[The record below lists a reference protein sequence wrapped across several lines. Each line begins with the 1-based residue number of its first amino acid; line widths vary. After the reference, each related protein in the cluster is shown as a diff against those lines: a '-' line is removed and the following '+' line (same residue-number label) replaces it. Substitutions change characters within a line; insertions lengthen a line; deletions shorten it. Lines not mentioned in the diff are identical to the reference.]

1 MSTGVP
7 APRENPELHGQD
19 AALGVLAR
27 ALAAGR
33 LAHGWLLTGPCG
45 IGKAT
50 LAFRFARALLAGPGA
65 VDDRLSLPAGHPVFR
80 QVAQGT
86 HPDLRVIE
94 AERDPRTGRLRSEIT
109 VDTVRAASAALRV
122 TAATG
127 GCRVAVIDGAET
139 LNRNAANAL
148 LKTLEEPPEQA
159 FLVLVSHRPASL
171 PATIRSRCAKLR
183 LQPLPEA
190 VVAEALARLAP
201 ELAPEQ
207 RQALTLLAR
216 GSIGRA
222 LALAEGGQLDSYR
235 RLAAALAAEPIDRLT
250 LDELSSELA
259 RAADRSGILE
269 TLRLFQ
275 ELLARVL
282 AAGLGRLG
290 SPLFPDESGRLAEL
304 AARRPLDRWATLW
317 EKVARLAAAV
327 EELNLERSHALMQML
342 TLLAPDADYADRV
355 SGGGALGANHVRG

>member
-1 MSTGVP
+1 MSAGAP
-7 APRENPELHGQD
+7 APRENPELRGQD
-19 AALGVLAR
+19 AALAVLAR

-33 LAHGWLLTGPCG
+33 LAHGWLLTGPPG

-65 VDDRLSLPAGHPVFR
+65 VDDRLSMAPEHPVFR
-80 QVAQGT
+80 LVAQGT

-94 AERDPRTGRLRSEIT
+94 AGRDPRTGRLRSEIT
-109 VDTVRAASAALRV
+109 VDAVRAASAALRV
-122 TAATG
+122 TAAAG

-159 FLVLVSHRPASL
+159 FLILVSHRPASL

-190 VVAEALARLAP
+190 VVADALARLAP
-201 ELAPEQ
+201 EFAPEQ
-207 RQALTLLAR
+207 RQTITLLAR

-222 LALAEGGQLDSYR
+222 LALAEGGQLDFYR
-235 RLAAALAAEPIDRLT
+235 RLAVALAAEPIDRLA

-259 RAADRSGILE
+259 RAADRSGIAEAL
-269 TLRLFQ
+269 TLFQ
-275 ELLARVL
+275 ELLARLL
-282 AAGLGRLG
+282 AAGLDRLG
-290 SPLFPDESGRLAEL
+290 PPLFPDESGQLAKL

-317 EKVARLAAAV
+317 EKVARVAAAV

-342 TLLAPDADYADRV
+342 TLLAPDADHADRV
-355 SGGGALGANHVRG
+355 SGGGALGADHVRG

>member
-1 MSTGVP
+1 MTAGAP
-7 APRENPELHGQD
+7 APRDNPELYGQD
-19 AALGVLAR
+19 TALAVLGR
-27 ALAAGR
+27 ALASGR
-33 LAHGWLLTGPCG
+33 LAHGWLLTGPPG

-50 LAFRFARALLAGPGA
+50 LAFRFARALLACPDA
-65 VDDRLSLPAGHPVFR
+65 VDDRLSIRPNHPVFR

-86 HPDLRVIE
+86 HPDLQVIE

-109 VDTVRAASAALRV
+109 VDSVREMSSALRV
-122 TAATG
+122 TAAAG

-159 FLVLVSHRPASL
+159 FLILVSHRPASL

-183 LQPLPEA
+183 LQPLA
-190 VVAEALARLAP
+190 DDVVAGALARWLP
-201 ELAPEQ
+201 ELEPE
-207 RQALTLLAR
+207 RRKVLTLLAR

-222 LALAEGGQLDSYR
+222 LAIAEGGQLDTYQ
-235 RLAAALAAEPIDRLT
+235 RLAAALAAAPIDRLA

-259 RAADRSGILE
+259 RAADRGGIAG
-269 TLRLFQ
+269 TLMLVQ
-275 ELLARVL
+275 ELLARVI

-290 SPLFPDESGRLAEL
+290 PPLFPDETGQLAKL

-327 EELNLERSHALMQML
+327 EELNLERSHVLMQML
-342 TLLAPDADYADRV
+342 TLLAPDADHADRV
-355 SGGGALGANHVRG
+355 PGGGVLGANHVRS